1 MKWSKTSAKRWKVS
15 VDCSPQNCYLLYM
28 KTFLIAYKYTM
39 CGSVEVKAESLEEA
53 KKISVVE
60 CGNNARNDFYV
71 ANSFTPDDELSH
83 EVKEESS
90 ELVWS
95 SRYNIRFDIINSP
108 LREVRLA
115 SEHKPHSP
123 IQTQRVP
130 PQTQHIRFR
139 EQCSGGYSPSPLW
152 LRGGT
157 LHKITLA
164 I

>member
-1 MKWSKTSAKRWKVS
+1 MPK
-15 VDCSPQNCYLLYM
+15 
-28 KTFLIAYKYTM
+28 FLITYTYSR
-39 CGSVEVKAESLEEA
+39 CGSVEVEAESLEQAKELAGEA
-53 KKISVVE
+53 SIH
-60 CGNNARNDFYV
+60 NAHNEFYV
-71 ANSFTPDDELSH
+71 DESFEVDDEFSH